1 MFCNKCGSKITSSSI
16 RLTTV
21 ANEPN
26 VNNSNE
32 KDRFPVK
39 TLIIIILIVSADTP
53 MNLYET
59 SSSEYSYNTEST
71 DVESDNSWSKSA
83 GSTTGF
89 DWLDMNKAQ
98 KLDIASGVIMD
109 WELNNFEILADS
121 SCFIS
126 ALDAF
131 YVDES
136 TNSNNLAEAMTMIGL
151 SAE

>member
-1 MFCNKCGSKITSSSI
+1 
-16 RLTTV
+16 
-21 ANEPN
+21 
-26 VNNSNE
+26 
-32 KDRFPVK
+32 
-39 TLIIIILIVSADTP
+39 

-83 GSTTGF
+83 GSTPGF
-89 DWLDMNKAQ
+89 DRLDMNKAQ